1 MFENIIGYAGVL
13 NARRAVAERG
23 HSLFARTALTLSL
36 RPSAWAKEIRQ
47 TYLERRENMI
57 KPILVSTDPCK
68 QNIMKGA
75 DVDVLKFPIPLIH
88 GGDSGTS
95 ERGTRSPRIRIV
107 HLSIGECT
115 ALWSMIEI
123 RWYVFSRC
131 NTYWPKVSKNTRR

>member
-1 MFENIIGYAGVL
+1 
-13 NARRAVAERG
+13 
-23 HSLFARTALTLSL
+23 
-36 RPSAWAKEIRQ
+36 
-47 TYLERRENMI
+47 MI

-107 HLSIGECT
+107 HLYNRGMYRLMVHDRNTVVCLFPLQHILAKSIKKYEAMNRPCLSRPTAT
-115 ALWSMIEI
+115 ALSRAEI
-123 RWYVFSRC
+123 YSVLRKLALPERGFSVVVGGGTHGDSC
-131 NTYWPKVSKNTRR
+131 H